1 MEDKKRTKIIGV
13 IIVLT
18 LFVVSAVLFILN
30 DVNYKKF
37 QQEDVTPQNIVNK
50 GIPIAMALDDNYV
63 YPTIVAITSAM
74 ENKNVAT
81 EYSFYLMHPNEFKD
95 ESKEKIKSLEKKYGK
110 CHIHLINMGE
120 QFKTA
125 NDKGHITTPTYY
137 RLALSEL
144 LVNLNKIIWLD
155 GDTLTFQDLA
165 QMYDI
170 DMDGLYYRGY
180 LDNNVDGTSSF
191 GVKSEH
197 YICAGVMLINLK
209 ELRKNDMANKF
220 NSFIEENNV
229 LLVQHDQT
237 VINVVCAD
245 KIGVLPPKF
254 GMFNIHAQ
262 KDKAKQ
268 YAGILIG
275 DEKYTPEEMVEA
287 SNDLCILH
295 CVDKPWK
302 NRNVYLAD
310 LWWEY
315 AAKTDFYEEIKQT
328 YKV

>member
-1 MEDKKRTKIIGV
+1 MENKKKTKFIGR
-13 IIVLT
+13 IIVLV
-18 LFVVSAVLFILN
+18 LFVIAGILFILN

-37 QQEDVTPQNIVNK
+37 QQEDVLPQNITNK
-50 GIPIAMALDDNYV
+50 GTPIAMALDDNYV
-63 YPTIVAITSAM
+63 YPTVVAIGSAM
-74 ENKNVAT
+74 ENKNEDS

-95 ESKEKIKSLEKKYGK
+95 ESKEKIKSLEKKYDK

-125 NDKGHITTPTYY
+125 NDVGHITTPTYY
-137 RLALSEL
+137 RLALSGL
-144 LVNLNKIIWLD
+144 LVNLDKIIWLD
-155 GDTLTFQDLA
+155 GDILVLQDLN

-170 DMDGLYYRGY
+170 DMEGLCYRGY
-180 LDNNVDGTSSF
+180 LDNNVNGTKSF
-191 GVKSEH
+191 GVESDH

-209 ELRKNDMANKF
+209 ELRENNMISKF
-220 NSFIEENNV
+220 NSFIEENNSN
-229 LLVQHDQT
+229 LVQHDQT

>member
-1 MEDKKRTKIIGV
+1 
-13 IIVLT
+13 
-18 LFVVSAVLFILN
+18 
-30 DVNYKKF
+30 
-37 QQEDVTPQNIVNK
+37 
-50 GIPIAMALDDNYV
+50 
-63 YPTIVAITSAM
+63 
-74 ENKNVAT
+74 
-81 EYSFYLMHPNEFKD
+81 
-95 ESKEKIKSLEKKYGK
+95 ESKEKIKSLEKKYDK
-110 CHIHLINMGE
+110 CHINLINMGE

-144 LVNLNKIIWLD
+144 LVNLDKIIWLD
-155 GDTLTFQDLA
+155 GDTLTLQDLK

-170 DMDGLYYRGY
+170 DMEGLYYRGY
-180 LDNNVDGTSSF
+180 LDNNVNGTVSF

-209 ELRKNDMANKF
+209 GLRENNMANKF
-220 NSFIEENNV
+220 NSFIEENNY
-229 LLVQHDQT
+229 LLAQHDQT

-262 KDKAKQ
+262 EDKARQ
-268 YAGILIG
+268 FAGKLIG
-275 DEKYTPEEMVEA
+275 NEKYTPEEMVEA
-287 SNDLCILH
+287 LHDLCILH
-295 CVDKPWK
+295 CVEKPWK
-302 NRNVYLAD
+302 NRGVYLAD

-328 YKV
+328 YKT